1 MVEIFI
7 TAPPLALFDGT
18 GTYSVL
24 NDTDGVPYPERRIWW
39 LPNSDSF
46 AAYDSLEAGWKVV
59 FAHEFFHLMQWNVLL
74 NAGQATN
81 YWQYAFIE
89 GQGMFVPS
97 VQYPELALSREY
109 LAQDEDAGQYVKEA
123 ANGYLARRLNR
134 SFATLETDQ
143 EHRYDVALYWRFL
156 YEQYGDMAVIR
167 IALEEMARYL
177 AMAEHY
183 TPDIVKGMAPVMNAT
198 FARLDGPF
206 HSFEES
212 LVAFARANYALRLEN
227 GRCAAPNLSDCGGL
241 YFDPEHMYGHPTLET
256 YIQYDGFERAYKG
269 TVRTSHG
276 VDFLEVGL
284 EATVQGQPLTIRF
297 RGEGEV
303 TRYNVQVWKLKWGE
317 ERPRAVTLQPEVVEQ
332 AQDGAY
338 IYHIPEVDTT
348 AYDRLAL
355 IITRLDS
362 YEAFDPHGDYRVALD
377 SSMVTDVP

>member
-156 YEQYGDMAVIR
+156 YEQRGDMEIIR
-167 IALEEMARYL
+167 AALEEMARL
-177 AMAEHY
+177 HH
-183 TPDIVKGMAPVMNAT
+183 PDILASMEEVMDAA
-198 FARLDGPF
+198 FVRLGGPF
-206 HSFEES
+206 HTFDQS
-212 LVAFARANYALRLEN
+212 LIAFASANYALRLEN
-227 GRCAAPNLSDCGGL
+227 GRCATEGPASCGGI
-241 YFDPEHMYGHPTLET
+241 YYDPDRMYADPP
-256 YIQYDGFERAYKG
+256 
-269 TVRTSHG
+269 V
-276 VDFLEVGL
+276 
-284 EATVQGQPLTIRF
+284 EA
-297 RGEGEV
+297 E
-303 TRYNVQVWKLKWGE
+303 
-317 ERPRAVTLQPEVVEQ
+317 
-332 AQDGAY
+332 
-338 IYHIPEVDTT
+338 
-348 AYDRLAL
+348 LA
-355 IITRLDS
+355 
-362 YEAFDPHGDYRVALD
+362 
-377 SSMVTDVP
+377 